1 LHLGEAFHTGQA
13 GVGGDL
19 AEPAGHLLGP
29 VAGIAKGEG
38 GIGLQV
44 RAA

>member
-1 LHLGEAFHTGQA
+1 LGEAFHAGQA

-29 VAGIAKGEG
+29 VGGVGQGERG
-38 GIGLQV
+38 VDTQV